1 MSTIATPLLCDR
13 SHPFKS
19 KYIRPNV
26 SKRFDFAKNFI
37 CKIMVHCSWIGNDG
51 FSFADL
57 EKYQKRCS
65 TEKSK
70 YTFEYQHDVIP
81 VYDAS
86 KIDLRPSSIIVSHHR
101 S

>member
-1 MSTIATPLLCDR
+1 
-13 SHPFKS
+13 
-19 KYIRPNV
+19 
-26 SKRFDFAKNFI
+26 
-37 CKIMVHCSWIGNDG
+37 MVHFSWIGNDG

-70 YTFEYQHDVIP
+70 FALKYQHDVIP
-81 VYDAS
+81 VYNAAE
-86 KIDLRPSSIIVSHHR
+86 IDLRKSSSLLNVYLSIGHVRGQSHLTHSNLDSRVS